1 MGLIR
6 KKIKEVIIM
15 AVNPTSNN
23 VIPSTMATNQNSSK
37 GTGVTSAK
45 PNSTTKPNPPAIV
58 NPSYSPVNT
67 QKPNTN
73 ITSKPTYPPIDDTV
87 SISDK
92 ANDAYKAANDNK
104 NVNKKDT
111 DDNPKANK

>member
-1 MGLIR
+1 
-6 KKIKEVIIM
+6 M
-15 AVNPTSNN
+15 AVSPTSNN
-23 VIPSTMATNQNSSK
+23 VIPSTMATNQSSSK

-45 PNSTTKPNPPAIV
+45 PNSTSKPNTPAIV

-67 QKPNTN
+67 QKLSTN